1 MRKNR
6 QSGQAL
12 VEFAL
17 VLPLLMLLIF
27 GIISYGLYINAN
39 VTIQEAARIGARTL
53 ALGNQLGCPG
63 DSAALQEQA
72 LQSST
77 SPSPSETTEP
87 SAAGPSPV
95 TVYGVVDDQIND
107 GFGMSVNSSSGQA
120 VPFLTWDAQ
129 GTDNTVWE
137 YPDSNDSFQKYA
149 TVEVFYPYHPIVP
162 IPGLLP
168 STIMLHQTY
177 SMMVQTPQSPSALS
191 SPPSSP
197 PSGYNGPPGADVVSQ
212 VGGCPT
218 TTPAYPNK

>member
-1 MRKNR
+1 MTKNR

-72 LQSST
+72 LESA
-77 SPSPSETTEP
+77 TTV
-87 SAAGPSPV
+87 GPSPV

-137 YPDSNDSFQKYA
+137 YPDSNDSFQEYA

-191 SPPSSP
+191 SSPSSP

-212 VGGCPT
+212 VGGCPST
-218 TTPAYPNK
+218 VPAYPNN